1 MQNIDRSRFQRILL
15 ASASVSAIF
24 VGSPALAQSADPQTN
39 SAPVQTVAPVQA
51 APAQAEAPQAAPE
64 QNTEADLSTQD
75 IVVTAQFREQR
86 LQDIPI
92 SITAVNAAQLEARSQ
107 TNLAQVA
114 DAAPNVSLKPQGAS
128 FGPSISASIRGVGQT
143 DFNPAYEPGVGIYI
157 DDVYYPQLTGAV
169 FDLLD
174 VDRVEILRGPQG
186 TLAGRNSE
194 GGAIKLYSRKPTG
207 ENGGFVEATYGSRN
221 RIGLR
226 AAADFKITDTLS
238 GRLSGVFK
246 QQEGFVDRIDY
257 GCANPGSGVA
267 TARAPGDC
275 TISKLGGV
283 GYQAIRGILR
293 WQPSDKL
300 EVTLIGDY
308 THDEHTIAG
317 EVLLTTATVNSPNTN
332 AAPGVPYDNR
342 FVCGPY
348 CNYITTG
355 QPAGTFSA
363 PPVVPGAN
371 GKALAATSGTDR
383 SLYDGWGVS
392 GQINYNVNDTI
403 SLTSITGY
411 RSFDTRFD
419 SDDDLSPANIGFGT
433 NHLTNWSFSQE
444 LRANA
449 KVGDTINL
457 TLGGYYFKQES
468 VYDSVQDI
476 RYVPVYPLQ
485 FRQPDPTNAEA
496 KALFAHASWEPI
508 ENLTLSGGLRYT
520 SETKDQ
526 TYYRLNYDGTINRFL
541 DPFGATYGFGYSGP
555 DTLDANGNGNTTETV
570 TALSGLTAHYEA
582 KRWDYRLAAD
592 YRLSDA
598 LLVYASFSTGF
609 KGGGSN
615 PRPFNANQVIP
626 FEPEKLTAY
635 EVGFKSDFFDRKMR
649 FNVSAFLNNYKDIQI
664 PVSLCP
670 GAPCAA
676 RFNAGDARVKGFEA
690 ELTAFP
696 VPGLAIDASLSYLD
710 FHYIASSLN
719 PLAAYPTNP
728 GGVVADDPSGAPKW
742 KFNAGAQYKIDL
754 GETGS
759 LTPRFDL
766 NYQDKQYTGPTVIAG
781 TRIRNFIP
789 AYALLNARL
798 TWQNA
803 DKDLEVSLEGT
814 NITDKYYML
823 TIFDLRATG
832 AGFRKGRPGTPREWA
847 LSVKKK
853 F

>member
-1 MQNIDRSRFQRILL
+1 MHDIDRLHFKRLFL
-15 ASASVSAIF
+15 ASASASAMF
-24 VGSPALAQSADPQTN
+24 VASPAVALGAAPQTTT
-39 SAPVQTVAPVQA
+39 AETPQATPEQA
-51 APAQAEAPQAAPE
+51 AD
-64 QNTEADLSTQD
+64 ADLSAQD

-86 LQDIPI
+86 LQDTPI

-114 DAAPNVSLKPQGAS
+114 DAAPNVSLRPQGAS
-128 FGPSISASIRGVGQT
+128 FGPSISASIRGVGQN

-207 ENGGFVEATYGSRN
+207 ENGGFVEASYGARN

-226 AAADFKITDTLS
+226 GAADFKFTDTLF
-238 GRLSGVFK
+238 GRISGVFK
-246 QQEGFVDRIDY
+246 QQEGFIDRVDY

-267 TARAPGDC
+267 TTRSAGNC

-293 WQPSDKL
+293 WQPNDQL
-300 EVTLIGDY
+300 EVNIIGDY

-317 EVLLTTATVNSPNTN
+317 EVLLETSTINSPNVN

-342 FVCGPY
+342 FICGRR

-355 QPAGTFSA
+355 QPAGVWT
-363 PPVVPGAN
+363 PPLMVPSPGGGPLVPLDPQGAA
-371 GKALAATSGTDR
+371 GTPLAATSGNDR

-392 GQINYNVNDTI
+392 GQINYQVNDML
-403 SLTSITGY
+403 SVTSISGY
-411 RSFDTRFD
+411 RAFDTKFD
-419 SDDDLSPANIGFGT
+419 SDDDLSPASNGFGS
-433 NHLTNWSFSQE
+433 NHLKNWSFSQE
-444 LRANA
+444 LRASA
-449 KVGDTINL
+449 KIGETINL

-468 VYDSVQDI
+468 VYDSLQDI

-485 FRQPDPTNAEA
+485 FRQPDPTDAEA
-496 KALFAHASWEPI
+496 KAVFAHASWEPI
-508 ENLTLSGGLRYT
+508 HNLTLSGGLRYT
-520 SETKDQ
+520 SESKDQ
-526 TYYRLNYDGTINRFL
+526 TYYRLNLDGTINRFV
-541 DPFGATYGFGYSGP
+541 DPVGAAYGAGYVGP
-555 DTLDANGNGNTTETV
+555 DTLNIVPNDTGIV
-570 TALSGLTAHYEA
+570 RALTGLTAHYQA
-582 KRWDYRLAAD
+582 KRWDYRAAVD

-598 LLVYASFSTGF
+598 LLVYGTFSTGF

-615 PRPFNANQVIP
+615 PRPFNSDQVIA
-626 FEPEKLTAY
+626 FEPEQLTAY
-635 EVGFKSDFFDRKMR
+635 EIGFKSDFFDRKVR
-649 FNVSAFLNNYKDIQI
+649 LNVSAFLNDYKDIQI
-664 PVSLCP
+664 PVSTCP

-676 RFNAGDARVKGFEA
+676 RLNAGDGRVKGFEA

-696 VPGLAIDASLSYLD
+696 VPGLTVDASVSYLD
-710 FHYIASSLN
+710 FNYIASSLN
-719 PLAAYPTNP
+719 PAASFPTNP
-728 GGVVADDPSGAPKW
+728 GGVSPNDPPVVPPW
-742 KFNAGAQYKIDL
+742 KVSLGAQYKIDL
-754 GETGS
+754 GSAGS
-759 LTPRFDL
+759 LTPRVDL
-766 NYQDKQYTGPTVIAG
+766 NYQDKQFTGPTYIAPVR
-781 TRIRNFIP
+781 TLNYIP
-789 AYALLNARL
+789 SFLLTNARL
-798 TWQNA
+798 TWQNE
-803 DKDLEVSLEGT
+803 DRDLDVSLEVT
-814 NITDKYYML
+814 NVTNKYYYL
-823 TIFDLRATG
+823 SIFDLRGAG

>member
-1 MQNIDRSRFQRILL
+1 MQDIDRSHFKRLFL
-15 ASASVSAIF
+15 ASASASAML
-24 VGSPALAQSADPQTN
+24 VASPAMALGADPQGTG
-39 SAPVQTVAPVQA
+39 TPVQA
-51 APAQAEAPQAAPE
+51 AAQAAPAAAPE
-64 QNTEADLSTQD
+64 QEADANLAAQD

-86 LQDIPI
+86 LQDTPI

-128 FGPSISASIRGVGQT
+128 FGPSISASIRGVGQN

-207 ENGGFVEATYGSRN
+207 ENGGFVEATYGARN

-226 AAADFKITDTLS
+226 GAADFKFTDTLF
-238 GRLSGVFK
+238 GRISGVFK
-246 QQEGFVDRIDY
+246 QQEGFVDRVDY
-257 GCANPGSGVA
+257 GCANPTSGVPTTRSA
-267 TARAPGDC
+267 GNC

-293 WQPSDKL
+293 WQPNDAL
-300 EVTLIGDY
+300 EVNIIGDY

-317 EVLLTTATVNSPNTN
+317 EVLLATSTVNSPNVN

-342 FVCGPY
+342 FICGRY

-355 QPAGTFSA
+355 QPAGVWT
-363 PPVVPGAN
+363 PPIPVDPYGAA
-371 GKALAATSGTDR
+371 GTPLAATSGTDR

-392 GQINYNVNDTI
+392 GQINYQLNDML
-403 SLTSITGY
+403 SVTSITGY
-411 RSFDTRFD
+411 RAFDTKFD
-419 SDDDLSPANIGFGT
+419 SDDDLSPASIGFGT

-444 LRANA
+444 LRASA
-449 KVGDTINL
+449 KIGETVNL

-468 VYDSVQDI
+468 VYDSSQDI

-485 FRQPDPTNAEA
+485 FSQPDPTNAEA
-496 KALFAHASWEPI
+496 KALFAHVSWEPI
-508 ENLTLSGGLRYT
+508 HNLTLSGGLRYT
-520 SETKDQ
+520 SESKDQ
-526 TYYRLNYDGTINRFL
+526 TYYRLNFDGTVNRFL
-541 DPFGATYGFGYSGP
+541 DPFGAAYGLGYSGL
-555 DTLDANGNGNTTETV
+555 DTADADHDGITAETV
-570 TALSGLTAHYEA
+570 TALSGLTKHYEA
-582 KRWDYRLAAD
+582 KRWDYRAAAD

-615 PRPFNANQVIP
+615 PRPFNAAQVIA

-635 EVGFKSDFFDRKMR
+635 EIGFKSDFLDRKVR
-649 FNVSAFLNNYKDIQI
+649 LNVSAFLNNYKDIQI

-676 RFNAGDARVKGFEA
+676 RLNAGDARVKGFEA

-696 VPGLAIDASLSYLD
+696 VQGLAIDASLSYLD

-728 GGVVADDPSGAPKW
+728 GGVLPDDPSAAPKW

-754 GETGS
+754 GDAGS
-759 LTPRFDL
+759 LTPRVDV

-789 AYALLNARL
+789 AYTLMNARL

-803 DKDLEVSLEGT
+803 DKDLDVSLEAT
-814 NITDKYYML
+814 NVTDKYYLL

-847 LSVKKK
+847 ISVKKK